1 MKKILVLRPAPD
13 LLPVIKDACAP
24 GYVVESAAS
33 QAECLGAMAATNV
46 DFVFIDIDLLADQ
59 RNHSAKNP
67 WKEALKPFW
76 QANPHTEI
84 IVTTPQ
90 DRIRDAVN
98 AVKAGAGNYLAL
110 PINSDELKYVLDS
123 ILDSK
128 LMQSELDY
136 LRDSFWSDE
145 SADIIRTKS
154 AAMKEV
160 FDKIR
165 MVAPTNTTVLLSGE
179 IGTGKGVLA
188 KLIHSHSKRRPAQFI
203 SVHCGAIPDTL
214 IESELFGHEKGA
226 FTGAVKRK
234 LGKFEIARGGTI
246 FLDEIA
252 TVTPAVQIKL
262 LQVLQD
268 RTFQRVGGE
277 APIDADAR
285 IIAATNFDLKAMCE
299 AKEFRN
305 DLYYRLNVF
314 PIELPPLRDRLE
326 DIPLLVEIFLKR
338 LNLLYSAE
346 IVSLHPLVLEAFQE
360 YRWPGNIRE
369 LENLVERAFIL
380 ENSDTLTPESFPAEL
395 FVGLGR
401 APSVAMDTSLTLA
414 ETRRR
419 SLDLIER
426 KYLKEVLS
434 EQNGRIGQ
442 TASMAGITP
451 RQLHKLM
458 KKYDLRKEN
467 FK

>member
-179 IGTGKGVLA
+179 TGTGKGVLA

-214 IESELFGHEKGA
+214 IESELFGHVKGA
-226 FTGAVKRK
+226 FTSANADREGA
-234 LGKFEIARGGTI
+234 FELADGGTV
-246 FLDEIA
+246 FLDEIGDLS
-252 TVTPAVQIKL
+252 PDLQPKL
-262 LQVLQD
+262 LRVLEK
-268 RTFQRVGGE
+268 REIRRVGE
-277 APIDADAR
+277 NRIRKINVR
-285 IIAATNFDLKAMCE
+285 IICATNRMLAVE
-299 AKEFRN
+299 VNEGRFRE
-305 DLYYRLNVF
+305 DLYYRLSVLQM
-314 PIELPPLRDRLE
+314 ELPPLRRRRD
-326 DIPLLVEIFLKR
+326 DVPLLLKKFLVDLHGPTAMDSIADFDRTMDVLKR
-338 LNLLYSAE
+338 
-346 IVSLHPLVLEAFQE
+346 HD
-360 YRWPGNIRE
+360 WPGNVRE
-369 LENLVERAFIL
+369 LRNLIEVAFYSSHRPLDLSTFLSLGRLHAGRKPEAEASYATDKPFKDAKNELIEGFEKAYLQDLLARNSSNISKSAREAGIERAYL
-380 ENSDTLTPESFPAEL
+380 Q
-395 FVGLGR
+395 R
-401 APSVAMDTSLTLA
+401 
-414 ETRRR
+414 
-419 SLDLIER
+419 LI
-426 KYLKEVLS
+426 
-434 EQNGRIGQ
+434 
-442 TASMAGITP
+442 
-451 RQLHKLM
+451 
-458 KKYDLRKEN
+458 KKYELK
-467 FK
+467 

>member
-1 MKKILVLRPAPD
+1 M
-13 LLPVIKDACAP
+13 
-24 GYVVESAAS
+24 
-33 QAECLGAMAATNV
+33 
-46 DFVFIDIDLLADQ
+46 
-59 RNHSAKNP
+59 
-67 WKEALKPFW
+67 
-76 QANPHTEI
+76 
-84 IVTTPQ
+84 
-90 DRIRDAVN
+90 
-98 AVKAGAGNYLAL
+98 KAGAGNYLAL
-110 PINSDELKYVLDS
+110 PLNPDELKYVLDS

-154 AAMKEV
+154 PAMKEV

-179 IGTGKGVLA
+179 TGTGKGVLA
-188 KLIHSHSKRRPAQFI
+188 KLIHTHSKRRGAQFI

-226 FTGAVKRK
+226 FTGAVRRK

-268 RTFQRVGGE
+268 KTFQRVGGE
-277 APIDADAR
+277 SAIDADAR
-285 IIAATNFDLKAMCE
+285 IITATNFDLKAMCE

-314 PIELPPLRDRLE
+314 PLEVPPLRDRLE
-326 DIPLLVEIFLKR
+326 DIPLLVETFLRR

-346 IVSLHPLVLEAFQE
+346 IVNLHPLVLEAFQE

-395 FVGLGR
+395 FAGLGR
-401 APSVAMDTSLTLA
+401 APSVSVDTTLTLA

-426 KYLKEVLS
+426 KYLKEVLGELS
-434 EQNGRIGQ
+434 GRIGQ
-442 TASMAGITP
+442 TAERAGITP

-458 KKYDLRKEN
+458 KKHALAKED